1 VTILYHNA
9 RMDTPAALALMNAI
23 LASVAQHGVRSGVQL
38 AQETGGKPGMVNL
51 YIAYLKSINRLTVYD
66 KPNAFRGTAA
76 TFSLGRNTD
85 PVPVGTPEAAAA
97 VLPLDLRLNQRVL
110 AANAWKR
117 GQHAHRTGLLAYF
130 YPIAQ
135 D

>member
-1 VTILYHNA
+1 MTILYHCA
-9 RMDTPAALALMNAI
+9 RMDTPAALALMNEI
-23 LASVAQHGVRSGVQL
+23 LASVAQHGVRSAVQL
-38 AQETGGKPGMVNL
+38 AEETGGKPGMVNL

-66 KPNAFRGTAA
+66 KPSSIRRVAA

-85 PVPVGTPEAAAA
+85 PLPIGSPEVVEASVAGDEG
-97 VLPLDLRLNQRVL
+97 VSQRVL
-110 AANAWKR
+110 GANAWKR